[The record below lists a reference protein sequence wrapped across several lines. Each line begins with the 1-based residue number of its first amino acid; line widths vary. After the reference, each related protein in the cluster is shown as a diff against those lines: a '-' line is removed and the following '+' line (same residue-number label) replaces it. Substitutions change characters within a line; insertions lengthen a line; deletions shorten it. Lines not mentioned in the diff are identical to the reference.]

1 MPVYEKYTYTDGY
14 YFCNVCDTP
23 HEGAELAEECFDDC
37 GGTALDSINA
47 AQCGPLG
54 ELSPSSDEL

>member
-1 MPVYEKYTYTDGY
+1 MPVYVKYTYTDGL
-14 YFCNVCDTP
+14 YFCNVCDEPYPSST
-23 HEGAELAEECFDDC
+23 GAADCFDDC

-54 ELSPSSDEL
+54 EL